1 MAGCISGV
9 TLYHRPANRLVAD
22 FIGQGVLIPGRV
34 IGNNQVETELGIV
47 TGEIEAHEGL
57 PTEVDL
63 LLRPDDVIHDDDS
76 PMKAEIVGRAF
87 RGAVY
92 LYSLKLKSGQPVLCL
107 VQSHHQHDIGEYL
120 GIRLEAE
127 HLAVFRRY

>member
-1 MAGCISGV
+1 MGFNFTGDNAQFGF
-9 TLYHRPANRLVAD
+9 Y
-22 FIGQGVLIPGRV
+22 LI
-34 IGNNQVETELGIV
+34 
-47 TGEIEAHEGL
+47 
-57 PTEVDL
+57 
-63 LLRPDDVIHDDDS
+63 
-76 PMKAEIVGRAF
+76 
-87 RGAVY
+87 GAVY